1 MTKPKLALCS
11 ATVSSHRE
19 RQGDYTV
26 RHTALRLLAASAF
39 ILVLITGPPAGA
51 TPSSSVVVS
60 QLYGGGGNTGAVYQ
74 NDFVELFNRGSAP
87 VSLAGWSVQYTS
99 AAGTGTFGSGTNAI
113 TPLAGT
119 IAPGQYVLVQEAPGA
134 GNGGALPAPDV
145 TDSTPINMSATG
157 GKIALANTTTPL
169 GCNGG
174 STPCTATQLA
184 SVVDLVGWDGAN
196 FFEGT
201 SAAPAT
207 SNSTAIF
214 RAGSGCIDTDDNG
227 NDFAPAAA
235 TPAPR
240 NTASPTHDCSVQAP
254 TPPTGVGSA
263 SPASLPGGGT
273 TLLTVDVTPGTAP
286 ASSGIAVSCDLT
298 AIGGSA
304 TQTLFDDGANGD
316 ATAGD
321 LVFSDSVAIPAAT
334 SPGNSSLPCTI
345 SDAQARSSSAAI
357 TLTVEGPLEAIHD
370 IQGASHISPFA
381 NQVVST
387 NGIVTAI
394 ATNGFWMQDPS
405 PDASDAT
412 SEGVFVFTSSAP
424 HVDVGDAVHVN
435 ARVQEFRPGGATSG
449 NLTTTELASPAVT
462 VVSQGN
468 ALPAPTIV
476 GTGGRIPPNT
486 VIEDDASSG
495 DVETSGVFD
504 PQNDGLDFWESL
516 EGMRVQLNDAVAVGP
531 TNAFGETQIV
541 GDDGANAGLRT
552 ARGGLLAQP
561 DDFNPERV
569 VVDNQLVSMP
579 SMNVGDHYTDPI
591 VGVLDYNFGNF
602 FVHATQPVGAVHD
615 GVTPETTAPQGTDE
629 LAVGTFNVENLAP
642 SDPQAKFDRLASLIV
657 HNLQAPDILSVE
669 EVQDNSG
676 ATDNGVVAADGTLTK
691 LVAAISAAGGPSYQW
706 REIDPVNDED
716 GGQPGGNIRQVFL
729 FRTDRGVSFVDRA
742 GGTST
747 NADDVLGSGSSARLL
762 YSPGRIDPTSSAWQ
776 DSRKPLAGEFMFEGH
791 HLFVIANH
799 FNSKGG
805 DDPLEG
811 RDQPPIQVT
820 AAQRHEQAQVVHDF
834 VAKILAADPSADVVV
849 DGDLND
855 FEFSDTVSILK
866 ANVLTD
872 LIDTLPLNERY
883 SYVFEGNSQ
892 TLDHVLLS
900 QALETRPFA
909 FDVVHVN
916 AEFADQA
923 SDHDPSVVRLP
934 FYTFASLCTLV
945 RSYATD
951 PSVAQGLC
959 DKLASAAAASGKARS
974 NILNAF
980 RNQLRAQTGKSITA
994 EQAAILLQLVSEL
1007 PS

>member
-1 MTKPKLALCS
+1 M
-11 ATVSSHRE
+11 
-19 RQGDYTV
+19 
-26 RHTALRLLAASAF
+26 RHTAVRLLAAAAF
-39 ILVLITGPPAGA
+39 VLVLLTGPPAGA
-51 TPSSSVVVS
+51 TPSPGVVLS
-60 QLYGGGGNTGAVYQ
+60 QIYGGGGNSGAPYQ
-74 NDFVELFNRGSAP
+74 NDFIELFNRGATS

-99 AAGTGTFGSGTNAI
+99 ATGTGNFGSATNLI
-113 TPLAGT
+113 TPLSGT
-119 IAPGQYVLVQEAPGA
+119 IAPGQYLLVQESPGA
-134 GNGGALPAPDV
+134 GNGVALPTPDV

-157 GKIALANTTTPL
+157 GKVALANTTTPL
-169 GCNGG
+169 GCNGA
-174 STPCTATQLA
+174 STPCTSAQLA
-184 SVVDLVGWDGAN
+184 PVVDLVGWDGAN
-196 FFEGT
+196 FYEG
-201 SAAPAT
+201 SPAGTT
-207 SNSTAIF
+207 SNTTAVL
-214 RAGSGCIDTDDNG
+214 RASAGCVDTDDNG
-227 NDFAPAAA
+227 ADFTVGA
-235 TPAPR
+235 PAPR
-240 NTASPTHDCSVQAP
+240 NTASPTHDCTIQ
-254 TPPTGVGSA
+254 PPTSPTGTGSA
-263 SPASLPGGGT
+263 SPSSLPGGGS
-273 TLLTVDVTPGTAP
+273 TLLTVAVTPGANP
-286 ASSGIAVSCDLT
+286 ASTGIAVSCDLT

-304 TQTLFDDGANGD
+304 TQSFFDDGTNGD

-321 LVFSDSVAIPAAT
+321 LVFSDSATVPAAT
-334 SPGNSSLPCTI
+334 SPGNKSLPCTV
-345 SDAQARSSSAAI
+345 SDAQARSSSAQIA
-357 TLTVEGPLEAIHD
+357 LTVEGPLEAIHD
-370 IQGASHISPFA
+370 IQGATHISPFV

-387 NGIVTAI
+387 NGIVTAK
-394 ATNGFWMQDPS
+394 ASNGFWMQDPS
-405 PDASDAT
+405 PDANAAT

-424 HVDVGDAVHVN
+424 TVNLGDAVHVN
-435 ARVQEFRPGGATSG
+435 ARVQEFRPGGASSG
-449 NLTTTELASPAVT
+449 NLTTTELGSPAVT
-462 VVSQGN
+462 VVSTGN
-468 ALPAPTIV
+468 ALPAPTVV
-476 GTGGRIPPNT
+476 GNGGLVPPNT

-531 TNAFGETQIV
+531 TNAFGETQVV
-541 GDDGANAGLRT
+541 GDNGANAGLRT

-561 DDFNPERV
+561 SDFNPERV
-569 VVDNQLVSMP
+569 VVDDQLVSMP
-579 SMNVGDHYTDPI
+579 SMNVGDHYTAAI
-591 VGVLDYNFGNF
+591 IGVLDYNFGNF
-602 FVHATQPVGAVHD
+602 FVHATQSVGAVHD

-676 ATDNGVVAADGTLTK
+676 ATDNGVVAADQTLTK

-706 REIDPVNDED
+706 REIDPVDDQD

-729 FRTDRGVSFVDRA
+729 FRTDRGVSFVDRP

-747 NADDVLGSGSSARLL
+747 NADDVLGSGASTQLL
-762 YSPGRIDPTSSAWQ
+762 YSPGRIDPTSDAWQ
-776 DSRKPLAGEFMFEGH
+776 ASRKPLAGEFMFEGH

-811 RDQPPIQVT
+811 HRQPPVQVT
-820 AAQRHEQAQVVHDF
+820 AAQRHHQAQVVHDF
-834 VAKILAADPSADVVV
+834 VAKILAADPNANVVV

-866 ANVLTD
+866 AGVLTD

-892 TLDHVLLS
+892 TLDHILLS
-900 QALETRPFA
+900 DALKTRPFA

-934 FYTFASLCTLV
+934 FYTFTSLCTLV
-945 RSYATD
+945 RSYSTD
-951 PSVAQGLC
+951 PSVADGLC
-959 DKLASAAAASGKARS
+959 DKLASAGAASGKARS

-980 RNQLRAQTGKSITA
+980 RNQLRAQTGKSITT
-994 EQAAILLQLVSEL
+994 EQAAILLQLLTEL
-1007 PS
+1007 PA